1 MELPAGLSVWLF
13 DAGSLTRRLRQ
24 ACCGRFRVQ
33 VLGEYW
39 ARPLLSE
46 AQLLGVEPR
55 RYVWTREVQLFCDEQ
70 PWVFAR
76 TVIPPA
82 TLRGRGRR
90 LQQLG
95 DRPLG
100 EVLFTDPRAQRGAVQ
115 IARIT
120 AAQHLHRRAFGALAE
135 LPAVIWGRR
144 SLFRIDG
151 RPLLICEIFLPGLP
165 LLCSTDNGSVSPSL

>member
-1 MELPAGLSVWLF
+1 M
-13 DAGSLTRRLRQ
+13 
-24 ACCGRFRVQ
+24 
-33 VLGEYW
+33 
-39 ARPLLSE
+39 
-46 AQLLGVEPR
+46 EPR

-82 TLRGRGRR
+82 TLCGRSRR
-90 LQQLG
+90 LQHLG

-100 EVLFTDPRAQRGAVQ
+100 EVLFTDPGVQRGEVQ

-120 AAQHLHRRAFGALAE
+120 ASQHLHRRAFGALAE

-165 LLCSTDNGSVSPSL
+165 LLCSTGNESISQSL